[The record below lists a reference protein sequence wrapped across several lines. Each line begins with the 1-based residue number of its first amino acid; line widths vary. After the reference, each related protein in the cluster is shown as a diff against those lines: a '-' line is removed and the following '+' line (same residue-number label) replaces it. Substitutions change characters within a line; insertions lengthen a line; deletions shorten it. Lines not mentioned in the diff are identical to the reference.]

1 MRELVSG
8 NEPFITAIIHDNLKQ
23 VRALLDQGADIN
35 QRGTWD
41 RTPLF
46 WATSLPMFELLL
58 SRGADIK
65 ARESTGFDVLH
76 QYLIQNGPGT
86 GSGRADPAVVKRLLE
101 AGIDVRARNA
111 DQPHLIKAC
120 AAANIPIMK
129 LLLAAGAAPNGA
141 ELLWTAMKSAERES
155 LFATLVDGGIDAN
168 ARCTN
173 AAADTTILTEVCAV
187 GDLETAQQL
196 LDRGADPNA
205 RGRST
210 PLAAAEE
217 SGNQVLVD
225 LLLERGA
232 TPHRPVLPAAV
243 TQALDSAERQV
254 KADHSQSRLQWAS
267 VLLGAGFRAAAAS
280 EVAAL
285 QRRGI
290 GVPEP
295 LLNALAFEAPAGVRW
310 TFAVSQ
316 PIHDGVAPRTNDT
329 HFPGARV
336 TDGVRLLPLVITTG
350 APCTACDEKGEQV
363 CGICNGTGS
372 YPAQF
377 SDDDLECDERQPCST
392 CRGLKFAVTGRRL
405 GKGSCKHPSVEDELK
420 LGALAF
426 RRCKTCGLGALYGPR
441 AGPIGEMFTD
451 FACALCGRFACA
463 CTGAPASKS
472 HGK

>member
-1 MRELVSG
+1 MRVPVSG
-8 NEPFITAIIHDNLKQ
+8 SEAFITAIIHGNLKQ
-23 VRALLDQGADIN
+23 VREFLDQGAN
-35 QRGTWD
+35 ANEKGTWD

-46 WATSLPMFELLL
+46 WATSLPMIELLL
-58 SRGADIK
+58 SKGADIT
-65 ARESTGFDVLH
+65 ARENTGFDVLH
-76 QYLIQNGPGT
+76 HYLIQNGPGT
-86 GSGRADPAVVKRLLE
+86 GYGRADPAVVKRLLE

-120 AAANIPIMK
+120 AAANTAIMK
-129 LLLAAGAAPNGA
+129 LLLAAGADPNGP
-141 ELLWTAMKSAERES
+141 ELLWTAMKSSDRAS
-155 LFATLVDGGIDAN
+155 LFATLVDGGIDPN
-168 ARCTN
+168 TRCIN
-173 AAADTTILTEVCAV
+173 AAADTSILTEVCAQ
-187 GDLETAQQL
+187 GDLETAQKL

-210 PLAAAEE
+210 PLASAEE

-232 TPHRPVLPAAV
+232 RPHRPVLPAST
-243 TQALDSAERQV
+243 TQALDSAERQA
-254 KADHSQSRLQWAS
+254 KADHSRSRLDWAS

-280 EVAAL
+280 EVTAL

-290 GVPEP
+290 EVPES
-295 LLNALAFEAPAGVRW
+295 LSDALAFEAPPGVRW

-316 PIHDGVAPRTNDT
+316 PSHDGVAPRTNDT

-336 TDGVRLLPLVITTG
+336 TDGVRLLPLLITTG
-350 APCTACDEKGEQV
+350 APCIACDEKGEQV

-377 SDDDLECDERQPCST
+377 SDDDIECDERQPCST

-420 LGALAF
+420 LGALVF
-426 RRCKTCGLGALYGPR
+426 RRCKTCGLGALFGPR

-451 FACALCGRFACA
+451 FACAICGRFDCA
-463 CTGAPASKS
+463 CT
-472 HGK
+472 